1 MSLTLVFSLTCYS
14 VTQLELTKR
23 IKEMD
28 SKNTPPSQKNL
39 VVPPGVFF
47 VLNEKITSG
56 FYCWFAILLILE
68 GRTVLIKADLI
79 AIS

>member
-28 SKNTPPSQKNL
+28 SKNTTPSQKNL
-39 VVPPGVFF
+39 VV
-47 VLNEKITSG
+47 LRHQEIIASW
-56 FYCWFAILLILE
+56 CILC
-68 GRTVLIKADLI
+68 IK
-79 AIS
+79 

>member
-28 SKNTPPSQKNL
+28 SKNTTPSQKNL
-39 VVPPGVFF
+39 VVLRFF
-47 VLNEKITSG
+47 YS
-56 FYCWFAILLILE
+56 LLVYSLY
-68 GRTVLIKADLI
+68 
-79 AIS
+79 